1 MIVLIFVFMIIIVM
15 LGGFTAMNSKS
26 AKKPPVP
33 NLELLSNKPKA
44 STPIASSELNNTPG
58 TDELEV
64 VEVVEVV
71 EEEEEEEEEEVVRGK
86 MNNLIF
92 NLEDVDDDHVEE
104 LIVSSEFFKEKIKQ

>member
-44 STPIASSELNNTPG
+44 ATSSELSTTSSELNTQQK
-58 TDELEV
+58 E
-64 VEVVEVV
+64 V
-71 EEEEEEEEEEVVRGK
+71 EEEQEPELNTQQKEVPEK

-92 NLEDVDDDHVEE
+92 NLEDVDEDHVEE
-104 LIVSSEFFKEKIKQ
+104 LIVSSEIFQTKPIIE

>member
-44 STPIASSELNNTPG
+44 ATSSELSTTSSELNTPG
-58 TDELEV
+58 TYT
-64 VEVVEVV
+64 
-71 EEEEEEEEEEVVRGK
+71 EEEEEPELNTQQKEVPEK

-92 NLEDVDDDHVEE
+92 NLEDVDEDHVEE
-104 LIVSSEFFKEKIKQ
+104 LIVSSEIFQTKPIE

>member
-33 NLELLSNKPKA
+33 NLELLSNKQKA
-44 STPIASSELNNTPG
+44 STPIASSELNNTSG
-58 TDELEV
+58 TYELEE
-64 VEVVEVV
+64 EVK
-71 EEEEEEEEEEVVRGK
+71 EEEVEQKVVRGK

-104 LIVSSEFFKEKIKQ
+104 LIVSSDFFK

>member
-44 STPIASSELNNTPG
+44 STPIASSG
-58 TDELEV
+58 TVKEGE
-64 VEVVEVV
+64 EEEEEVEVV
-71 EEEEEEEEEEVVRGK
+71 EEEVVEQKVVPEK

-104 LIVSSEFFKEKIKQ
+104 LIVSSEFFKEKPKQ

>member
-33 NLELLSNKPKA
+33 NLELLSNNKPKA
-44 STPIASSELNNTPG
+44 ATSSELNTPG
-58 TDELEV
+58 TYTQ
-64 VEVVEVV
+64 V
-71 EEEEEEEEEEVVRGK
+71 EEEEEVPKLNTQQKEVPEK

-92 NLEDVDDDHVEE
+92 NLEDVNEDHVEE
-104 LIVSSEFFKEKIKQ
+104 LIVSSEFFKSKTKPI